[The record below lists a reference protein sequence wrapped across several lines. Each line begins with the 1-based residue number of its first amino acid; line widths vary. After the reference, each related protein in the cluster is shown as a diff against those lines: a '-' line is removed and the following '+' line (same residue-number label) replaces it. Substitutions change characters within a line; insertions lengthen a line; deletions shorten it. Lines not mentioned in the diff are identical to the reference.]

1 MTFTTALQSHLAT
14 QDLANQHMQHA
25 QILGLGG
32 KHFLNF
38 SRDSL
43 QPSLGLE
50 TEDYV
55 SFGSKCFSLLEKRFV
70 DALSCLYMWCL
81 RMWHLS
87 IYFEQPLSAK
97 LHSRSV

>member
-1 MTFTTALQSHLAT
+1 MKPCRPCLATIAAGTSVYDEYITFTTPLQSHLAT

-55 SFGSKCFSLLEKRFV
+55 SFGSGV
-70 DALSCLYMWCL
+70 Y
-81 RMWHLS
+81 
-87 IYFEQPLSAK
+87 
-97 LHSRSV
+97 

>member
-1 MTFTTALQSHLAT
+1 MRQGVILAGEEDMTFTTALQSHLAT

-55 SFGSKCFSLLEKRFV
+55 SFGSGVYQCIQMHV
-70 DALSCLYMWCL
+70 ADT
-81 RMWHLS
+81 
-87 IYFEQPLSAK
+87 FEYACVCQT
-97 LHSRSV
+97 RTW